1 MKHKAKAKTKA
12 TDDVLYGLDT
22 LERFVDSF
30 EEKLIGM
37 QGDVHYMR
45 QWIEATKTGK
55 PSVMNIKT
63 YTPMR

>member
-1 MKHKAKAKTKA
+1 MKHKAKTKA
-12 TDDVLYGLDT
+12 TDAVLYGLDT

-45 QWIEATKTGK
+45 QWIEATKTGNPSIMMIKEYK
-55 PSVMNIKT
+55 PK
-63 YTPMR
+63 

>member
-1 MKHKAKAKTKA
+1 MKHKGKA
-12 TDDVLYGLDT
+12 TDDVLYGLDV

-30 EEKLIGM
+30 EQRLVGI

-55 PSVMNIKT
+55 PSVMKIKA
-63 YTPMR
+63 YTPK